1 MAGHSQLVLVD
12 HPGRDKGDGQA
23 VGEVNHRHPDGFCP
37 PARRT
42 GDLSTK
48 QYAGRATSAGCL
60 ISATLAATRDPD
72 LRPHGLFCDEDA
84 PRVYRVLPCAL
95 GNPPA

>member
-42 GDLSTK
+42 GEFEHVTIR
-48 QYAGRATSAGCL
+48 RA
-60 ISATLAATRDPD
+60 RD
-72 LRPHGLFCDEDA
+72 
-84 PRVYRVLPCAL
+84 
-95 GNPPA
+95 